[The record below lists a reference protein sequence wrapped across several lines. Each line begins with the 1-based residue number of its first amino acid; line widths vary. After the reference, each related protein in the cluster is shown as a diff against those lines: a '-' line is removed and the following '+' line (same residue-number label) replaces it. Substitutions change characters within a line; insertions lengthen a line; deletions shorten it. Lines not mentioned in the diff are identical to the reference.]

1 MLWSRRDVVEMCS
14 RLVDQDVRALK
25 LSRFRKSEMIVGAVE
40 VAQYMSQSSVKW
52 KVRSSCTTRDED
64 DNLVE

>member
-1 MLWSRRDVVEMCS
+1 
-14 RLVDQDVRALK
+14 
-25 LSRFRKSEMIVGAVE
+25 MIVGAVE

-64 DNLVE
+64 DNLEE